1 MKRLAGLAAALAV
14 LAAGCA
20 PATRAP
26 EELRFR
32 VLAAGPELAAA
43 LRGFEAENPGFR
55 VVVEPLPAAHAADTI
70 AAALA
75 AGAPPDLCELDGRD
89 VPRFMAAGELV
100 DWSAGVADQRDSL
113 RGWELCR
120 VGDAIYGLPWR
131 LSATL
136 LWCNLDL
143 FAAAGLGEQ
152 PLPATWE
159 QLVSAANRVQRL
171 GHGVR
176 GLGLALADSQ
186 ASWPAFAGFARGAGG
201 GLLSAELDSSRFATP
216 GNVAALELFV
226 RLRRA
231 ALLAPDSVLA
241 AEFAAGRL
249 GMRLASA
256 RDAAPD
262 LARRCRFVLPPAPAS
277 RADSAACLG
286 DGEVLVSFVHARR
299 KEAALRLARY
309 LVRPDVARS
318 LAAGD
323 TCAVRPHVAADSLGW
338 YSARPRELAIARA
351 LARAAWPP
359 MHPAWSDM
367 RRALEREL
375 GLALLGARDAAAAA
389 ANADSEL
396 TRLTRRRS
404 PSDTAAETTSGGGR

>member
-1 MKRLAGLAAALAV
+1 MRRLAGLAAALAL

-20 PATRAP
+20 PAARAP
-26 EELRFR
+26 EELHFR
-32 VLAAGPELAAA
+32 VLAAGPELTAA
-43 LRGFEAENPGFR
+43 LRGFEAENPGVR
-55 VVVEPLPAAHAADTI
+55 VVLAPLPAAHAADTI
-70 AAALA
+70 AAAIA
-75 AGAPPDLCELDGRD
+75 AGTPPDLCVLDGRD

-136 LWCNLDL
+136 LWCNLEL
-143 FAAAGLGEQ
+143 FAAAGLGDR
-152 PLPATWE
+152 PPATWE
-159 QLVSAANRVQRL
+159 QLVTAASRVQRL
-171 GHGVR
+171 GRGVR

-186 ASWPAFAGFARGAGG
+186 ASWPAFAGIARGAGG
-201 GLLSAELDSSRFATP
+201 QLLSAELDSSRFASP
-216 GNVAALELFV
+216 DNVAALELLV
-226 RLRRA
+226 RLRRS

-256 RDAAPD
+256 RDAAPGV
-262 LARRCRFVLPPAPAS
+262 ARSCRFALPPAPAT

-318 LAAGD
+318 LAGGD
-323 TCAVRPHVAADSLGW
+323 TCAVRPHLAADSLGW
-338 YSARPRELAIARA
+338 YAKRPREVVISRA

-367 RRALEREL
+367 RRMLEREL
-375 GLALLGARDAAAAA
+375 ALALLGARDAAAAV

-396 TRLTRRRS
+396 TRLTGRRA
-404 PSDTAAETTSGGGR
+404 PSDAAAETTSGGGR